1 MKDGRTGWKSASW
14 WGRRPVWQHGQDSV
28 PPRRGGYSHSGSGRG
43 VPGHGRWRQAHDAST
58 AARRRA
64 DLSEGGRAALRRAP
78 KEGSQAA
85 NLTGTRSAE
94 AWRAPADMK
103 RARLGSARLGS
114 ARLGSARLGSA
125 RLGSARLGSA
135 RLGSALNYTQ
145 PLGPEAAQDRP
156 APRPDP
162 RTRAPVP
169 RAPALPRRPA
179 RPGVAHRCRH
189 FPSRARLR
197 PSEPWPRLSL
207 HVPSPASHPGG
218 PGIRPALRGGAWP
231 QRDARHGS
239 ILDQT
244 KYLIHI

>member
-1 MKDGRTGWKSASW
+1 
-14 WGRRPVWQHGQDSV
+14 
-28 PPRRGGYSHSGSGRG
+28 
-43 VPGHGRWRQAHDAST
+43 
-58 AARRRA
+58 
-64 DLSEGGRAALRRAP
+64 
-78 KEGSQAA
+78 
-85 NLTGTRSAE
+85 
-94 AWRAPADMK
+94 MK
-103 RARLGSARLGS
+103 RARLGS

-156 APRPDP
+156 VSR
-162 RTRAPVP
+162 RRRAPVP
-169 RAPALPRRPA
+169 QAPALPRRPA
-179 RPGVAHRCRH
+179 RSSVAHRCRH

-231 QRDARHGS
+231 QRDARRGS

-244 KYLIHI
+244 KFLIQIKKQTYLTFESPSPHARTGMNRPRFVVRLRPGSSGNGRGPTWERDAARPETRGRSLNQGGARDGCRRTHRAGSGRR